1 MWIRRLLLLAP
12 LLVGLAF
19 LGAFLVARQH
29 FDERLSSR
37 AQRMELVRM
46 MGGDASYLN
55 PILVSD
61 TSSGVIADLIFNGL
75 MKYNENLERVG
86 DLAERWDIE
95 QTSVCYL
102 DVSDDELA
110 RLAERLSHTFG
121 EEQRAEL
128 GIDRIE
134 ARPPHALGLHL
145 RTAGRACEDA
155 VLPALPEGKVK
166 QYILIHIYIIIE
178 YGHGVSS

>member
-12 LLVGLAF
+12 LLVGLVF

-46 MGGDASYLN
+46 MGGDASYLT

-75 MKYNENLERVG
+75 MKYRIDKWNLI
-86 DLAERWDIE
+86 AK
-95 QTSVCYL
+95 C
-102 DVSDDELA
+102 
-110 RLAERLSHTFG
+110 
-121 EEQRAEL
+121 
-128 GIDRIE
+128 
-134 ARPPHALGLHL
+134 
-145 RTAGRACEDA
+145 
-155 VLPALPEGKVK
+155 
-166 QYILIHIYIIIE
+166 
-178 YGHGVSS
+178 